1 MMKFN
6 LSTAAVAFSVFAQS
20 IFAGDITFFDA
31 SKNIG
36 VPKGK
41 NIVNHPDSIELTS
54 TKQIEFKGEWDLS
67 KNLDFEIDVENLSA
81 ARGVDIRV
89 HIRNDE
95 KPPLQNIAFV
105 NRRACESARIEN
117 GFD

>member
-6 LSTAAVAFSVFAQS
+6 LPTAAVAFSVFAQS

-67 KNLDFEIDVENLSA
+67 KNLDFEKA
-81 ARGVDIRV
+81 AAVRDKLAELKSRV
-89 HIRNDE
+89 LGAANPTE
-95 KPPLQNIAFV
+95 T
-105 NRRACESARIEN
+105 
-117 GFD
+117 